1 MRRVAPSS
9 MWCRQRAHCLTLPR
23 PAAPR
28 RYFTKVHTYGTGEF
42 MPAPRPKRKTIM
54 QMEEEVRAAEKAKKP
69 QKTKHW
75 YSMYQNLDL
84 ENGERNIA
92 SGVFTIKPT
101 RDKLP
106 APPVGAPNY
115 SGRPDDRPAA
125 VAPAAISNSIL
136 NGYGS
141 PTRPVSMV
149 SMKQAAAA
157 ATAAANAAMQSP
169 KEAELRAKSQAE
181 AIARERAMQEAAAK
195 AAMEAR
201 AAEEARVAAEA
212 RARAVYAARTAAE
225 ARAVAVANAAREAA
239 LAKQNM
245 EAEAAARAA
254 AAAPARASTPPLEDL
269 EEVSCEVCSSIEDD
283 ENMLL
288 CDGCDSGYH
297 LYCLRPK
304 LKTIPD
310 DDWFC
315 AKCVARSAMHVEMST
330 EIAGEAAANPFS
342 TALAAL
348 DVENLLGVCS
358 PRTLNQHTTA
368 WIVRVKSWIVRVKS
382 WRRS

>member
-1 MRRVAPSS
+1 
-9 MWCRQRAHCLTLPR
+9 
-23 PAAPR
+23 
-28 RYFTKVHTYGTGEF
+28 
-42 MPAPRPKRKTIM
+42 
-54 QMEEEVRAAEKAKKP
+54 
-69 QKTKHW
+69 
-75 YSMYQNLDL
+75 
-84 ENGERNIA
+84 
-92 SGVFTIKPT
+92 
-101 RDKLP
+101 
-106 APPVGAPNY
+106 
-115 SGRPDDRPAA
+115 
-125 VAPAAISNSIL
+125 
-136 NGYGS
+136 
-141 PTRPVSMV
+141 
-149 SMKQAAAA
+149 MKQAAAA

-330 EIAGEAAANPFS
+330 EIAGEAAAANPFS